1 MSKKV
6 IFIVLSVFIM
16 IVGIFYMAISNYR
29 SSFKSFEKSGYIID
43 SRSVSSGNNKSMV
56 YYFDNNE
63 KYKVRYDN
71 NVIFSD
77 VNGDK
82 VDVLQASF
90 IHYNDDSIGV
100 LKKSV
105 IFNFDEINSE
115 IPKYYNIFEDTILEY
130 NNGVYVVDNF
140 GQKLNFKRFIVK
152 IDDKKYLIVGNELKL
167 NLE

>member
-82 VDVLQASF
+82 VDALSF
-90 IHYNDDSIGV
+90 ITHRQFAAQRGR
-100 LKKSV
+100 V
-105 IFNFDEINSE
+105 ICLRGPFARI
-115 IPKYYNIFEDTILEY
+115 
-130 NNGVYVVDNF
+130 
-140 GQKLNFKRFIVK
+140 
-152 IDDKKYLIVGNELKL
+152 
-167 NLE
+167 